1 MELGCLIEEFV
12 EGLRDLEWLGTPQL
26 DQQDQV
32 TCTLGS
38 SQKMNHQLKCIPA
51 GLKPPYICSRCPASK
66 VPGGDGAIIMI

>member
-1 MELGCLIEEFV
+1 MELGCLIEQFV

-38 SQKMNHQLKCIPA
+38 SQKMNHQLKCIHWWNLNPHTYVA
-51 GLKPPYICSRCPASK
+51 DVLLGRYLEEMMQLS
-66 VPGGDGAIIMI
+66 